1 MARLIPVLEYKP
13 VDVSTGA
20 GEPGLT
26 ITPAQAEEVISLAE
40 HFGCVRPIE
49 WFSYQGRDKLR
60 AGCWVGSLRVGDA
73 QIEVSPKIETGGAQD
88 ARVDLISML
97 IGAGELDIELREVSQ
112 LAGSPRLIDALA
124 LWYSTRLAREC
135 SRGLLRDYRER
146 RDDIPLVRGR
156 LDVGRQ
162 WMNQAMRRP
171 LAACVFDE
179 YVEDS
184 ELNRI
189 LKAGLAAALRSDVTS
204 VEARRSMR
212 STLTLLEGV
221 ADQPI
226 TYSRASA
233 YKPARREQRFKA
245 LLSLA
250 CLFISGSYT
259 DVRSK
264 GSADKQGMGLM
275 WNMWELFQEYAF
287 RALVGEND
295 ADKKLKLPSNLQAQA
310 QFRGPHL
317 ISNGQKDLFMMM
329 PDIVIMRDGIP
340 VMICDT
346 KWKLAE
352 KSKKAPKAKKGKSMD
367 KDEVTALSPG
377 GKLGISQSDLY
388 QMFAYSR
395 YFQARYGLKSPVPI
409 AMIYPVPAGKETK
422 ECPKGPEGT
431 DFLPQLKHLA
441 VWKFRAEGAESPVY
455 VKQFP
460 VPVSP
465 KSEG

>member
-1 MARLIPVLEYKP
+1 MN
-13 VDVSTGA
+13 
-20 GEPGLT
+20 
-26 ITPAQAEEVISLAE
+26 LAE

-49 WFSYQGRDKLR
+49 WFSYQGRDQLR

-73 QIEVSPKIETGGAQD
+73 QIEVSPKIETGGSQD

-135 SRGLLRDYRER
+135 NRGLLRDYRER

-171 LAACVFDE
+171 LAACVYDE

-189 LKAGLAAALRSDVTS
+189 LKAGLSAALSSDVSS

-221 ADQPI
+221 SDQPI
-226 TYSRASA
+226 TFARAKA
-233 YKPARREQRFKA
+233 YKPTRRELRFKA

-264 GSADKQGMGLM
+264 GTADKQGMGLM

-295 ADKKLKLPSNLQAQA
+295 ADKKLRLGKGLHAEA

-317 ISNGQKDLFMMM
+317 ISNGHKDLFMMM

-352 KSKKAPKAKKGKSMD
+352 KPKDKKSKKGKKMD

-377 GKLGISQSDLY
+377 GKLGVSQSDLY

-395 YFQARYGLKSPVPI
+395 YFQARYGLKAPVPI
-409 AMIYPVPAGKETK
+409 AMIYPVPAGKEVA
-422 ECPKGPEGT
+422 ECQPGPEGT

-460 VPVSP
+460 VPVSS
-465 KSEG
+465 KTEV